1 MRARYII
8 PIGVAVCSAVFIWA
22 LQAGREELKVLDE
35 QTKAALVGSF
45 LDEKNYVKS
54 ELVEDFWKDYG
65 INDMYA
71 IRTILV
77 SPNRRY
83 YLTGS
88 CQAYLVDIEQSKS
101 TYLGS
106 PNGSEC
112 YISVGFSNDSTKAY
126 FYGEN
131 WLNVEFYYTD
141 GRLID
146 SYEVASNPYIEAV
159 EFSEDSKSAEIHT
172 SSDGTVLVEFN
183 LGSSTIE

>member
-1 MRARYII
+1 MKKI
-8 PIGVAVCSAVFIWA
+8 PILLLAIASMFFATQIWT
-22 LQAGREELKVLDE
+22 EN
-35 QTKAALVGSF
+35 QTKSALIGSF

-54 ELVEDFWKDYG
+54 ELVEDFWQDYG
-65 INDMYA
+65 INDMYV
-71 IRTILV
+71 IDTILV

-101 TYLGS
+101 TYLGRPS
-106 PNGSEC
+106 GSEC
-112 YISVGFSNDSTKAY
+112 HIFVGFSDDSTKAF

-146 SYEVASNPYIEAV
+146 SYEVASNPYIESV
-159 EFSEDSKSAEIHT
+159 EFSEDSKSAEVRT
-172 SSDGTVLVEFN
+172 SRDGTVFVKFKPDY
-183 LGSSTIE
+183 STIE